1 MSKIFV
7 RERRHAGRGTGRPRF
22 AIVAIQG
29 ADLKIFKPRIR
40 KAELEMLAAETDA
53 EIVYLPCGAGLP
65 RGEQA
70 EEPQGKSRRGHHS
83 RRERNK
89 E

>member
-1 MSKIFV
+1 
-7 RERRHAGRGTGRPRF
+7 
-22 AIVAIQG
+22 
-29 ADLKIFKPRIR
+29 
-40 KAELEMLAAETDA
+40 MLAAETDA